1 MERVLLIYDNIH
13 ELNFFQTKLE
23 EENISVYKS
32 DKLSEASL
40 LAETTAPTLIV
51 VNATYCEDDVV
62 EFCKQLKDANSHR
75 DVTILSLV
83 ETENYY
89 ASPYIDHLMV
99 KPIRPKLL
107 LSIIRA
113 LIKHENVSWV
123 PEIH

>member
-1 MERVLLIYDNIH
+1 MEKALLVYDHIH

-23 EENISVYKS
+23 EDNVIVYKS
-32 DKLSEASL
+32 DNLNEALL
-40 LAETTAPTLIV
+40 LAETVIPSLV
-51 VNATYCEDDVV
+51 VINAHYSEDDIVA
-62 EFCKQLKDANSHR
+62 FCKKVKSTDLSADI
-75 DVTILSLV
+75 TILSLV
-83 ETENYY
+83 ESENYY